1 MKKIENFGLKSRS
14 VGIILT
20 LLLTLLFSS
29 LSYSQ
34 VKTRFFLSTPTIQ
47 TGLWSIEL
55 KFTVP
60 AGQTWKV
67 GSCNIRVSW
76 VGSPNAANLSILSE
90 ANVSG
95 ANPLLHN
102 NATYGY
108 GLMTTTSIQ
117 AGATI
122 SLNIVHNPSSP
133 CAVFAPGTYSIGRL
147 RWNRLDTTASQCVRL
162 TQRTVTPASVV
173 FDSLTQLLY
182 STGWDTLATSP
193 AGCIRIDYLTG
204 IEGNENEIPTVY
216 KLYNNY
222 PNPFNPSTSIKYDL
236 PHNTFVKLSVYDVL
250 GKLVTELVNQ
260 DMKAGRYEAEWNAL
274 NYASGAYFY
283 KLETKSFTDMKKMIL
298 VK

>member
-1 MKKIENFGLKSRS
+1 MKKL
-14 VGIILT
+14 ILT
-20 LLLTLLFSS
+20 LLLTLLISG

-34 VKTRFFLSTPTIQ
+34 VKTRFFLTTPTIDA
-47 TGLWSIEL
+47 GMWSIEL

-67 GSCNIRVSW
+67 GSCNIRVNW
-76 VGSPNAANLSILSE
+76 VGSPNAANLSIHPD
-90 ANVSG
+90 ATVTF

-102 NATYGY
+102 TGNGWY
-108 GLMTTTSIQ
+108 GLMTTTSIL

-133 CAVFAPGTYSIGRL
+133 CQTFGTGTYSIGRL
-147 RWNRLDTTASQCVRL
+147 RWNRLDTTASQCVTL
-162 TQRTVTPASVV
+162 THRTSGSGPSVV
-173 FDSLTQLLY
+173 YDSLTLLAY
-182 STGWDTLATSP
+182 STGWDTLATIP
-193 AGCIRIDYLTG
+193 PGCNRIDYLTG

-260 DMKAGRYEAEWNAL
+260 DMKAGRYEANWNAI

-283 KLETKSFTDMKKMIL
+283 KLETESFTDMKKMIL